1 MKKYIQLSA
10 IILLVFSFNTS
21 SLGQSYI
28 HYFADEGSHPREH
41 AVDMQHMKVEVRFEP
56 QKKLVK
62 GVVNHEFQVIR
73 NQIDTLF
80 FDGPKIKIIEAKL
93 DGQVLAFKY
102 FDKGVGVY
110 FEPALKWGEKHKIEF
125 TYEATPRKGIYFIGW
140 NTPKITDPINQTRKQ
155 IWTQGQGIDNRYW
168 IPMYDNM
175 NDKFTTETIVHF
187 PKAYKVLSNGKLLSA
202 KKQQDNIRWHYRME
216 QPHSGYLLML
226 GIGDFEIKKSKTK
239 TGIPVQFWYYPQHP
253 ERLKWSSMYTENMI
267 EFLENETGIPYPWG
281 GDGYSQIM
289 VQDFIY
295 GAMENT
301 TATIFGDF
309 FWVDERSFNDRN
321 YIGVNAHELTHQ
333 WFGDLI
339 TARTAA
345 DNWLHESWATYYA
358 KLFKASVYG
367 DDLLKW
373 EQRNEQISAINA
385 SKKNLYPIRHTQAGT
400 ARWYPKG
407 SHVIQMLRHIVG
419 DQDFKRVIKW
429 YLTEHQFANVETND
443 FYQAFQDVLGLNLDW
458 FFNQWIWH
466 GGEPKYK
473 VKYEN
478 FGQKIWVSVDQIHQR
493 DDNVGLFKM
502 PIQIQVNFKDGSQS
516 NKNVWVENKHHDIF
530 FENVEEKEV
539 SYVLFDVNSEIL
551 KQVQFEKPYPE
562 LAAQFQH
569 AKHMIDRY
577 DALLALQTES
587 IEKKRELLQ
596 IALNKETFE
605 EILSEIVRQLA
616 SDHKSQETL
625 IEWLYSA
632 SVQVQRAYLSSAKIN
647 QYNKAFF
654 VSALEHKSYNN
665 MLIALT
671 KLAASFP
678 TEVKLF
684 TEKVD
689 EIRGSAQMIH
699 LKKLELLENW
709 EQIVPFTSNLYEFRT
724 RISAIKTLKRNGF
737 VNSEFIDN
745 LLDAVVSTNRR
756 LASPAKICLQYLAQQ
771 NTLKQQIQKQI
782 ILNSFNEEELILLD
796 AFR

>member
-1 MKKYIQLSA
+1 
-10 IILLVFSFNTS
+10 
-21 SLGQSYI
+21 
-28 HYFADEGSHPREH
+28 
-41 AVDMQHMKVEVRFEP
+41 
-56 QKKLVK
+56 
-62 GVVNHEFQVIR
+62 
-73 NQIDTLF
+73 
-80 FDGPKIKIIEAKL
+80 
-93 DGQVLAFKY
+93 
-102 FDKGVGVY
+102 
-110 FEPALKWGEKHKIEF
+110 
-125 TYEATPRKGIYFIGW
+125 
-140 NTPKITDPINQTRKQ
+140 
-155 IWTQGQGIDNRYW
+155 
-168 IPMYDNM
+168 
-175 NDKFTTETIVHF
+175 
-187 PKAYKVLSNGKLLSA
+187 
-202 KKQQDNIRWHYRME
+202 
-216 QPHSGYLLML
+216 
-226 GIGDFEIKKSKTK
+226 
-239 TGIPVQFWYYPQHP
+239 
-253 ERLKWSSMYTENMI
+253 
-267 EFLENETGIPYPWG
+267 
-281 GDGYSQIM
+281 
-289 VQDFIY
+289 
-295 GAMENT
+295 
-301 TATIFGDF
+301 
-309 FWVDERSFNDRN
+309 
-321 YIGVNAHELTHQ
+321 
-333 WFGDLI
+333 
-339 TARTAA
+339 
-345 DNWLHESWATYYA
+345 
-358 KLFKASVYG
+358 
-367 DDLLKW
+367 
-373 EQRNEQISAINA
+373 
-385 SKKNLYPIRHTQAGT
+385 
-400 ARWYPKG
+400 
-407 SHVIQMLRHIVG
+407 MLRHIVG

-709 EQIVPFTSNLYEFRT
+709 EQIHN
-724 RISAIKTLKRNGF
+724 
-737 VNSEFIDN
+737 
-745 LLDAVVSTNRR
+745 
-756 LASPAKICLQYLAQQ
+756 
-771 NTLKQQIQKQI
+771 I
-782 ILNSFNEEELILLD
+782 INNEN
-796 AFR
+796 